1 MAHQLLFDKFPG
13 LYDPKCNE
21 QAPKNTKYKNFR
33 QVHLCKCNNLC
44 TKSYE
49 INWKYWKHSVLS
61 TCSLLTT
68 KNTKNNN
75 HKYWSKRKGKTN
87 NLSIRM

>member
-49 INWKYWKHSVLS
+49 IN
-61 TCSLLTT
+61 
-68 KNTKNNN
+68 
-75 HKYWSKRKGKTN
+75 
-87 NLSIRM
+87 